1 MGADRFIRGL
11 GLVAVSVSALCG
23 VSNSAAQGAMLVL
36 PSGVEAELHDTIWD
50 EDLSTIRL
58 RYIVPQLLEPDS
70 LYHADALRVFE
81 DMQWLCETQVPALF
95 DEETDAQ
102 QEGWD
107 VAVIALM
114 SEPIEFGT
122 RDADTV
128 QLFEWFTL
136 TMDGCEL
143 ELDDYH
149 E

>member
-1 MGADRFIRGL
+1 M
-11 GLVAVSVSALCG
+11 
-23 VSNSAAQGAMLVL
+23 L

-50 EDLSTIRL
+50 EDLSAIRM

-95 DEETDAQ
+95 PDETDAQ
-102 QEGWD
+102 EEGWK
-107 VAVIALM
+107 VAVITLM
-114 SEPIEFGT
+114 SRPVEFGE

-128 QLFEWFTL
+128 QLFEWFSL

-143 ELDDYH
+143 ELDEYH